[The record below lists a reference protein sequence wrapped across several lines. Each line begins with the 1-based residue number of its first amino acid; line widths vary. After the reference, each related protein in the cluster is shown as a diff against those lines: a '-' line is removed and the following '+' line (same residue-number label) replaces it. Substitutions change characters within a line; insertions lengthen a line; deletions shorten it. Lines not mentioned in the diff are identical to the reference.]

1 MQVLIV
7 DDDPDVQEFLR
18 ASMRTLGCEV
28 IEVADSGEDAL
39 GKAVVQT
46 FDLITLDVKMPGVS
60 GLDIIS
66 VIRGLMPWAVI
77 AIVSGYSEEITDR
90 AKDYA
95 DLVLSKPVHFDKLAN
110 LVALTR
116 ELINKREAIR
126 KLSDPKY
133 RD

>member
-18 ASMRTLGCEV
+18 ASMRALGCEV

-46 FDLITLDVKMPGVS
+46 FDLIMPGVS

-95 DLVLSKPVHFDKLAN
+95 DLVLAKPVHVDKLAN

-126 KLSDPKY
+126 KLSDSKH

>member
-18 ASMRTLGCEV
+18 ASMRALGCEV

-95 DLVLSKPVHFDKLAN
+95 DLVLAKPVHVDKLAN

-126 KLSDPKY
+126 KLSDSKH

>member
-1 MQVLIV
+1 
-7 DDDPDVQEFLR
+7 
-18 ASMRTLGCEV
+18 
-28 IEVADSGEDAL
+28 
-39 GKAVVQT
+39 
-46 FDLITLDVKMPGVS
+46 
-60 GLDIIS
+60 
-66 VIRGLMPWAVI
+66 MPWAVI